1 MKPIKK
7 LSGISI
13 WLMRLGILLFAF
25 AFMGAQ
31 IKEPQVSSPDF
42 WLSFIFIIGAVLLF
56 AGSLAEGPNLTV
68 WGGLTISVASLV
80 KIGIT
85 YPNLLNQNNA
95 LMLLI
100 VGVGM
105 FFMSIGK

>member
-7 LSGISI
+7 LSGVSI

-31 IKEPQVSSPDF
+31 IKEPQFANPDF

-56 AGSLAEGPNLTV
+56 AGSLSEGPNLTL
-68 WGGLTISVASLV
+68 WGGITISVASLI

-85 YPNLLNQNNA
+85 YPNILNQNNA
-95 LMLLI
+95 LMILML
-100 VGVGM
+100 GVGM
-105 FFMSIGK
+105 FFMSLGK

>member
-7 LSGISI
+7 LSGVSI

-31 IKEPQVSSPDF
+31 IKEPQFTNPDF

-68 WGGLTISVASLV
+68 WGGLTVSLASLI
-80 KIGIT
+80 KIGIS
-85 YPNLLNQNNA
+85 YPNILNHNNA
-95 LMLLI
+95 LMLLMLA
-100 VGVGM
+100 VGM
-105 FFMSIGK
+105 FFISLGK